1 MIFSLLYLL
10 SALSISSIAAYFSVL
25 GLATIFPGAIV
36 PIIIMGTVLELG
48 KIITAIWLHRNW
60 HTAPFLIKS
69 YLAMAV
75 VTLMGITSMGI
86 FGFLSKAHIEH
97 QVTTEKAF
105 ALASQVENKIQR
117 EQVYIDRQQSYID
130 KLEERTTQSVSG
142 IRVDIDQENA
152 RIADITAQMNKEIT
166 FEQGRSLEA
175 SGKLEELNSA
185 LAELKAKKG
194 GLFSS
199 SKKKIEELE
208 ALQIE
213 PRARLKEEIAK
224 YNKNIDSFR
233 MVASEAIKSIE
244 DKKTSF
250 RKKTETKDEDIAPQ
264 IEVHN
269 KNISDAHDKM
279 DGLEKE
285 KYEYTDGAMDLEAEI
300 GPVKYVAELIADITG
315 SEFDVSKAV
324 RVVII
329 ILILVFDPLAILLVV
344 AANISIS
351 KNFPSKKEP
360 PRQVIAEAEKSKKE
374 EALSRERVQA
384 IEIEIEELRADRA
397 KAKEKSSEQKEK
409 EESAERELE
418 AVNKSI
424 GLAQQEF
431 IENDGKLKSLDK
443 DLLQKN
449 SNIALAE
456 ESLKKIVK
464 ELESSSASLVGK
476 EMEASSRRRDLE
488 KADAENIQ
496 AQASIDAKAAEI
508 SEITRN
514 NESLIKNSEDSL
526 ALLSDKKLQ
535 AKKELNEL
543 EGKSE
548 NLKASIETHR
558 NLISSLRDTYAEAG
572 KSSSLKDVFN
582 NHGLSELVKT
592 TPDGQ
597 KILSIKDDRDRV
609 HQFIIP
615 KEFNTLSHS
624 YFHKT
629 VEALNEV
636 VDVEDLPHEY
646 ALEITKYIRGQRPQY
661 NCLT

>member
-25 GLATIFPGAIV
+25 GLATIFPGAII

-117 EQVYIDRQQSYID
+117 EQVYIDRQQGYID
-130 KLEERTTQSVSG
+130 KLEERTSQSVSG
-142 IRVDIDQENA
+142 IRGDIDQENS
-152 RIADITAQMNKEIT
+152 RISEITTQMNKEIA
-166 FEQGRSLEA
+166 FEQGRAQEA
-175 SGKLEELNSA
+175 SGKLDELNLELAA
-185 LAELKAKKG
+185 LKSKSG
-194 GLFSS
+194 GLFSN
-199 SKKKIEELE
+199 SKKKIEELQ
-208 ALQIE
+208 ALQAE
-213 PRARLKEEIAK
+213 PRAVLKKAITK
-224 YNKNIDSFR
+224 YNENISAFR
-233 MVASEAIKSIE
+233 DRASEAIKSIE
-244 DKKTSF
+244 DKKTRF
-250 RKKTETKDEDIAPQ
+250 REKTDTKDEDIAPQ

-269 KNISDAHDKM
+269 KNISNAHDKI
-279 DGLEKE
+279 DTLEKE

-351 KNFPSKKEP
+351 KNFPSKKET
-360 PRQVIAEAEKSKKE
+360 PRQVIAETER
-374 EALSRERVQA
+374 RERAQA
-384 IEIEIEELRADRA
+384 IETEIEELRADRA
-397 KAKEKSSEQKEK
+397 KAKEKFSEQKEK

-424 GLAQQEF
+424 GLARQEF
-431 IENDGKLKSLDK
+431 IENDKKLKSLNK

-449 SNIALAE
+449 SNIALVE

-464 ELESSSASLVGK
+464 ELESSSASLVEK
-476 EMEASSRRRDLE
+476 EMETSSRRRDLE

-548 NLKASIETHR
+548 NLKASVETHR